1 MCRVGHKT
9 LTQLISDTSEFAV
22 LRFTCMT
29 AEKYVCY
36 YYYSCYYSVHIAIR
50 L

>member
-1 MCRVGHKT
+1 
-9 LTQLISDTSEFAV
+9 
-22 LRFTCMT
+22 MT
-29 AEKYVCY
+29 AEKYVCYYYYSY